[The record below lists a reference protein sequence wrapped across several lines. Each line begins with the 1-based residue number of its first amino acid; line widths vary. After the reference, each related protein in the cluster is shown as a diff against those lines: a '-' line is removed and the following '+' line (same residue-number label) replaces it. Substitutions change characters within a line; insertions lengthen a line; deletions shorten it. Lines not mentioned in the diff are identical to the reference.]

1 MSSHR
6 GCTTRD
12 RGRVLLKIGL
22 MVQRLLDNDLIV
34 PRQARTCKVGT
45 SCTGVLPAL
54 LQSRRRK
61 SSRCLGQKEK
71 LSSGSWMGCGFFLLQ
86 AGKTHD
92 EGEEE
97 GKMDRSRTGG
107 TLGQAASVTQR
118 NGLATLSGSPCS
130 EPSLLIAH
138 TPRAHQPAH
147 PGSKGERAISSKR
160 RRQLH
165 PDSLSQPRHTLC

>member
-1 MSSHR
+1 M
-6 GCTTRD
+6 
-12 RGRVLLKIGL
+12 
-22 MVQRLLDNDLIV
+22 
-34 PRQARTCKVGT
+34 
-45 SCTGVLPAL
+45 
-54 LQSRRRK
+54 QSRYLLHGRFASFAAK
-61 SSRCLGQKEK
+61 QEEKK
-71 LSSGSWMGCGFFLLQ
+71 LSVPGPEGKAELWQLDGLWVFFLLQ

-97 GKMDRSRTGG
+97 GKTDRSRAGG

-118 NGLATLSGSPCS
+118 NGLAMLSGSPCS

-138 TPRAHQPAH
+138 TPRAHQPAR

-160 RRQLH
+160 RRQLD